1 MFVVNFF
8 GPGVII
14 VKQLGDF
21 NNISGILRSH
31 AWDDKC
37 W

>member
-1 MFVVNFF
+1 MNFF

-14 VKQLGDF
+14 VEQLGAF
-21 NNISGILRSH
+21 NNISGILWSH
-31 AWDDKC
+31 ARDDKC